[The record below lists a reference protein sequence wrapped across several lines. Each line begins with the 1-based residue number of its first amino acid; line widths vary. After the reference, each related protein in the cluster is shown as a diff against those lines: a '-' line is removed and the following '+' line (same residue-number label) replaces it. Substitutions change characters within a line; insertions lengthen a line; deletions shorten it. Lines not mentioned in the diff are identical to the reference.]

1 MKNENDII
9 IHRFEDLA
17 ERSLCNYTPTY
28 TDFLDMNEQSIL
40 SSSYF
45 PCSFTLYGG
54 YEMAERKIAC
64 FNEEE
69 LTGEAPVF
77 PAVWLKISPTAPKF
91 ANELSHRD
99 FLGALMNLGL
109 ERCVFGDLII
119 NENTCFVYT
128 LEKIAPYILE
138 SLTTVSRTKVSCQTI
153 DELPAMSLKEPEEMT
168 VIASSNRADALIA
181 SVYNLSRNDALSL
194 IESGKVFINSVILSQ
209 NHKTLK
215 ENDTVSTRGFGRFVF
230 VAETDNKTRSGKS
243 RIVIKKY

>member
-1 MKNENDII
+1 MKNENDMI

-40 SSSYF
+40 SSSYL

-69 LTGEAPVF
+69 LTGETPDF
-77 PAVWLKISPTAPKF
+77 HAVWVEIAPSVPKF
-91 ANELSHRD
+91 AEALSHRD
-99 FLGALMNLGL
+99 FLGALINLGL
-109 ERCVFGDLII
+109 ERNVFGDLII
-119 NENTCFVYT
+119 HENKCFVYMLKRIT
-128 LEKIAPYILE
+128 PYITE
-138 SLTTVSRTKVSCQTI
+138 NLTSVARTKVECKAL
-153 DELPAMSLKEPEEMT
+153 DELPKIAITEPEEST

-181 SVYNLSRNDALSL
+181 SVFNLSRGDALSL
-194 IESGKVFINSVILSQ
+194 IEGGKVFINSVLLTQ

-215 ENDTVSTRGFGRFVF
+215 ENDTVSVRGFGRFVF
-230 VAETDNKTRSGKS
+230 VTETDNKTRSGKS

>member
-40 SSSYF
+40 LSSYI
-45 PCSFTLYGG
+45 PCTFTLYGG
-54 YEMAERKIAC
+54 YDSAERKIAC

-69 LTGEAPVF
+69 LTREVSDF
-77 PAVWLKISPTAPKF
+77 PAVWLEIAPSAPKF
-91 ANELSHRD
+91 AQELSHRD

-109 ERCVFGDLII
+109 ERNVFGDLII
-119 NENTCFVYT
+119 YENKCYVYT
-128 LEKIAPYILE
+128 LKKIVPYIEENL
-138 SLTTVSRTKVSCQTI
+138 SSVSRTKVDCKTL
-153 DELPAMSLKEPEEMT
+153 DRLPPLSVKEPEEMT

-181 SVYNLSRNDALSL
+181 SVYNLSRSDALTL
-194 IESGKVFINSVILSQ
+194 IDGGKVFINSVVLTQ

-215 ENDTVSTRGFGRFVF
+215 ENDTVSVRGFGRFIF
-230 VAETDNKTRSGKS
+230 INETDNRTRSGKS
-243 RIVIKKY
+243 RIVIKKF

>member
-17 ERSLCNYTPTY
+17 ERSLCSYNPTY

-40 SSSYF
+40 FSSYI

-54 YEMAERKIAC
+54 YEGAERKMAC

-69 LTGEAPVF
+69 LTKKTSDF
-77 PAVWLKISPTAPKF
+77 PAVWIEIAPTAPKF
-91 ANELSHRD
+91 AQELSHRD

-109 ERCVFGDLII
+109 ERSVFGDLII
-119 NENTCFVYT
+119 YENKCCVYT
-128 LEKIAPYILE
+128 LKKIAPYIEENL
-138 SLTTVSRTKVSCQTI
+138 SSVSRTKVNCKTI
-153 DELPAMSLKEPEEMT
+153 ENLPALSVKEPEEIT

-194 IESGKVFINSVILSQ
+194 IESGKVFINSVILVQ

-215 ENDTVSTRGFGRFVF
+215 ENDIVSVRGFGRFVF
-230 VAETDNKTRSGKS
+230 VNETDSKTRSGKS

>member
-1 MKNENDII
+1 MKNENDMI

-17 ERSLCNYTPTY
+17 ERSFCNYTPTY

-69 LTGEAPVF
+69 LTGE
-77 PAVWLKISPTAPKF
+77 
-91 ANELSHRD
+91 
-99 FLGALMNLGL
+99 ALMNLGL

-153 DELPAMSLKEPEEMT
+153 DELPAMSLKEPEEIT

-181 SVYNLSRNDALSL
+181 SVYNLSRSDALSL
-194 IESGKVFINSVILSQ
+194 IESGKVFINSVVLSQ

-215 ENDTVSTRGFGRFVF
+215 ENDTVSTRGLGRFIF

-243 RIVIKKY
+243 RIVIKKF

>member
-40 SSSYF
+40 SSSYL

-69 LTGEAPVF
+69 LTGEAPDF

-119 NENTCFVYT
+119 F
-128 LEKIAPYILE
+128 
-138 SLTTVSRTKVSCQTI
+138 KVSSVSFGSY
-153 DELPAMSLKEPEEMT
+153 LRL
-168 VIASSNRADALIA
+168 ASSHFRMCIH
-181 SVYNLSRNDALSL
+181 
-194 IESGKVFINSVILSQ
+194 IEFIIFSDVF
-209 NHKTLK
+209 
-215 ENDTVSTRGFGRFVF
+215 D
-230 VAETDNKTRSGKS
+230 
-243 RIVIKKY
+243 